1 MVGDKIIGVDCLG
14 ESECCDKNKLLNI
27 VFIRKIKK
35 MGSNRRCAPFV
46 VGNMGMKVSD
56 YVARIPPLAL
66 APPPPPHPRV
76 LWAGFCLQLQS
87 QAQISPN
94 YSSIFHWGWAF
105 IYILL
110 VSFSHFSR
118 VLFSFHPF
126 SSSNE
131 R

>member
-14 ESECCDKNKLLNI
+14 EGECCDKNKLLNI

-66 APPPPPHPRV
+66 GPPHSRV
-76 LWAGFCLQLQS
+76 LWAGFCQQPQS
-87 QAQISPN
+87 QAQILPN
-94 YSSIFHWGWAF
+94 YSIFHWGWAY
-105 IYILL
+105 IYIVGFFLS
-110 VSFSHFSR
+110 SFSFI
-118 VLFSFHPF
+118 LFSSHPF
-126 SSSNE
+126 YSSKE
-131 R
+131 E